1 MWGTKRLW
9 KILKQHGFLTLKHSI
24 AVPGS
29 CWNAMLVDVDIFT
42 TFENQFDGKEAIDHG
57 IWGYE
62 RVNVCFNVKYFMDY
76 ILGQN
81 IMNQI

>member
-1 MWGTKRLW
+1 
-9 KILKQHGFLTLKHSI
+9 
-24 AVPGS
+24 
-29 CWNAMLVDVDIFT
+29 MLVDVDIFT